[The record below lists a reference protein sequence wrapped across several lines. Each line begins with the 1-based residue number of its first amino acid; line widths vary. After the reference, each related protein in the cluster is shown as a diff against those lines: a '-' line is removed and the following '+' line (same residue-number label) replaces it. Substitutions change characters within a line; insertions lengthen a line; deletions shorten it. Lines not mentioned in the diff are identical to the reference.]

1 MNQSVGGGYCDC
13 GDREAWKDSFC
24 CSIHE
29 RNAAG
34 GGTSSL
40 LKFPPEIVQRAR
52 AVFSAGES
60 AVRHVTAPPACACSR
75 RGAVAWRRRSS
86 GFGKSGPIVMLTR
99 DGTCLAP
106 TFVFVRV

>member
-34 GGTSSL
+34 GGTNSL

-52 AVFSAGES
+52 AVFSAGGSGRGQHRSLE
-60 AVRHVTAPPACACSR
+60 VTADHQRSLGGTDRAPVGHRKGTACGHC
-75 RGAVAWRRRSS
+75 GAS
-86 GFGKSGPIVMLTR
+86 
-99 DGTCLAP
+99 
-106 TFVFVRV
+106 